1 MLSNELINYMKA
13 QEENKAVLNV
23 TENVRNLIVSLKG
36 LKKDLACKLP
46 QMFMDDDI
54 DSIQEC
60 IDFGNKID
68 EFINELVVLDFGNS
82 QGLRIQKGNV
92 SNNSA
97 EKARVYESV
106 SLEVVSSNVCPN
118 CGSQLL
124 NNKTEYIRFTDRR
137 KLEAAEKLTA
147 ATYLCPSCGGHYIHS
162 QMASLLDISRTNI
175 TLSSS
180 TKQQERNVS
189 DSVASDK
196 KNQIVNRG
204 TRTTAVKDDKVC
216 ILCGQ
221 PVWKNSDYCKE
232 HFNYGNVDKRQ
243 AGGIAE

>member
-13 QEENKAVLNV
+13 QEENSAVLNV
-23 TENVRNLIVSLKG
+23 TENVRNLIVSLRG
-36 LKKDLACKLP
+36 LKKDLSCKLP

-68 EFINELVVLDFGNS
+68 EFINELVVLDFGKNQAFRMQKVNASHNS
-82 QGLRIQKGNV
+82 VKN
-92 SNNSA
+92 A
-97 EKARVYESV
+97 HVYESV
-106 SLEVVSSNVCPN
+106 SLEVVPSNVCPN
-118 CGSQLL
+118 CGTQLL

-137 KLEAAEKLTA
+137 KLEPAEKLIA

-175 TLSSS
+175 KLSNG

-189 DSVASDK
+189 DAAISDK
-196 KNQIVNRG
+196 QNQIVNRG
-204 TRTTAVKDDKVC
+204 ARTNAVKDDKVC

-232 HFNYGNVDKRQ
+232 HFNYGNTDKKQ